1 MSDDPRSPTPPNGAA
16 RRRTRKGDSTTAH
29 PRCHEQP
36 RRANQRGATRRS
48 RRFVGAWLGLQRRP
62 WGNTLASPMPNIL
75 VAEDAIVGCGKPY
88 RLVAGKAAGIAG
100 GVRQCVAVAC
110 GYV

>member
-1 MSDDPRSPTPPNGAA
+1 M
-16 RRRTRKGDSTTAH
+16 
-29 PRCHEQP
+29 
-36 RRANQRGATRRS
+36 
-48 RRFVGAWLGLQRRP
+48 
-62 WGNTLASPMPNIL
+62 ASPMPNIL